1 MLSFG
6 SSFFSPLAAAGNF
19 AISKEGFFL
28 FFFLG
33 AKEAGALG
41 HGNSFLHTREEQFLD
56 VRGWVVLNCKER
68 ETCLIAPV
76 PVISE

>member
-28 FFFLG
+28 FFFWVPKKRVLWDTETVSCILEKSSSWMLG
-33 AKEAGALG
+33 
-41 HGNSFLHTREEQFLD
+41 D
-56 VRGWVVLNCKER
+56 GWYLTAEKER
-68 ETCLIAPV
+68 LA
-76 PVISE
+76 